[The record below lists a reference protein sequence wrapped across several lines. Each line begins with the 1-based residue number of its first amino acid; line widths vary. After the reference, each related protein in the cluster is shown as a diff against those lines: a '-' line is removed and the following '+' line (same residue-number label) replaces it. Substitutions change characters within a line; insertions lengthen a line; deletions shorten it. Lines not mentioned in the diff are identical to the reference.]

1 VKEIDVGGIFLFTGG
16 ILLFIMGLSWGG
28 VQYPWKSAH
37 VISTIVVG
45 FSMCV
50 VFVFYGMSYRPVYRM
65 QVRELMRVVEIYMP
79 LKRPIVPMHLFKN
92 LDYTNLV
99 IVTTVGG
106 MMYFSISGKQT
117 LLPRPAV

>member
-1 VKEIDVGGIFLFTGG
+1 MKEIDVGGIFLFTGG